1 MIKFLGVWLVLMGV
15 CTIPAIILGSIFH
28 YYIKIYQLNYLLVL
42 FITIVAIA
50 LTNALTFFLILYS
63 GGKFEIYWL
72 YLGILVSG
80 ICGFVASL
88 IRVIWLDIRK
98 INLNKGNETAKTILF
113 FNFVAPTLM
122 ILMLIVVVVYDY

>member
-1 MIKFLGVWLVLMGV
+1 MIKFLGVWLVLLGV

-28 YYIKIYQLNYLLVL
+28 YYIKIYRLNYLLVL

-50 LTNALTFFLILYS
+50 LANALTFFLILYS

-72 YLGILVSG
+72 YLGIMVSG

-98 INLNKGNETAKTILF
+98 INLNKGNEVAKTILF
-113 FNFVAPTLM
+113 FNFSAAT
-122 ILMLIVVVVYDY
+122 LIVIILIIVISIF